1 MCAIGDASHRTSL
14 YGSAVCLNGT
24 STAVT
29 SDERLK
35 KDFTQFDE
43 RHMKLFMDLEP
54 LMFRY
59 KANGSNRL
67 HSGFV
72 AQKVKKSLDD
82 NHISTTEFGAYVEDV
97 ADELF
102 LEEQFGEDAPLKS
115 TDKQLWLRYEEFI
128 PLNTYMIQNTRKEVS
143 YQAGRINAQE
153 TVINDFQS
161 RLEQVE
167 KEIKELK
174 QAAQ

>member
-1 MCAIGDASHRTSL
+1 M
-14 YGSAVCLNGT
+14 
-24 STAVT
+24 
-29 SDERLK
+29 
-35 KDFTQFDE
+35 
-43 RHMKLFMDLEP
+43 
-54 LMFRY
+54 
-59 KANGSNRL
+59 
-67 HSGFV
+67 
-72 AQKVKKSLDD
+72 
-82 NHISTTEFGAYVEDV
+82 EDV